1 MIVVSDR
8 ATVVIRQNWTITEAG
23 MATAVAN
30 AKSDRMIGSRSG
42 ANCSSQINPY
52 RADRHPQHSDAD
64 GEKCQIVPG
73 NHRQDSGL
81 CDLEYQQG
89 KGDEKNA
96 QKKIAFAHDGR
107 CSTCHLTLINTAER
121 AGKSLE
127 SCGNLATIRWRRGK
141 GSR

>member
-30 AKSDRMIGSRSG
+30 AKSDRMTGSRSG

-52 RADRHPQHSDAD
+52 RADRHPQRSDAD

-81 CDLEYQQG
+81 CDLEYQQ
-89 KGDEKNA
+89 EKVMR
-96 QKKIAFAHDGR
+96 K
-107 CSTCHLTLINTAER
+107 TP
-121 AGKSLE
+121 
-127 SCGNLATIRWRRGK
+127 RRK
-141 GSR
+141 